1 MALTRLR
8 MDELI
13 NAWVADRFT
22 PFQIALLGVF
32 DAAPFLLAD
41 GSVDVQRIRRE
52 LVARARRIVAF
63 RRRVLWTRFGE
74 GMPVWAED
82 PSFDPDRHIEGATL
96 PPGDDLATW
105 AAQRIL
111 RPLPLDRPL
120 WRAEVVDGLPG
131 GRFAVI
137 IVVHHILAD
146 GITGVALAGSLL
158 DPAPDAIL
166 APTAPR
172 PTPLLPTHRDIYRDR
187 LRGLAAGLG
196 RIRAGSHA
204 HRSGAIG
211 LRAIRS
217 RLRETRALLG
227 TRTSETSLPRTVGPT
242 RRLVVVRW
250 PLEELRDRGHALGV
264 TVNDLLLTA
273 VTGGLRTLLLAR
285 GDDVDRLTLRASV
298 PAATREGRQASGIL
312 LVDLP
317 VRESDPLRRLELVHR
332 ATAEQ
337 KRGLDA
343 GTADITDVMHLP
355 PPLARLGMRWLRRFG
370 GTRVNLFVSDVPGPP
385 APLWLAGAR
394 LLEAVPV
401 APLVQHVGLCV
412 AALSYAGELAV
423 SVHADGSVTELE
435 LLADGMAADFAAFRP
450 GAPTTV
456 PAERVVG

>member
-1 MALTRLR
+1 

-13 NAWVADRFT
+13 NAWVADRCT

-41 GSVDVQRIRRE
+41 GSVDVSRIRRE
-52 LVARARRIVAF
+52 LVARARRVVPF
-63 RRRVLWTRFGE
+63 RQRVLWTRFGE

-82 PSFDPDRHIEGATL
+82 PSFDPDRHVEGTTL
-96 PPGDDLATW
+96 PPGDDLADW
-105 AAQRIL
+105 AAGRIL

-120 WRAEVVDGLPG
+120 WRAEVVGGLPG

-137 IVVHHILAD
+137 VVVHHVLAD

-158 DPAPDAIL
+158 DPAPDATL
-166 APTAPR
+166 PPTAPQ
-172 PTPLLPTHRDIYRDR
+172 PTPLLPTRRDIYRDR
-187 LRGLAAGLG
+187 LQALAAGLG
-196 RIRAGSHA
+196 RIRAGTPA
-204 HRSGAIG
+204 HRSAAHRI
-211 LRAIRS
+211 RAVRS
-217 RLRETRALLG
+217 RLRETRVLLG
-227 TRTSETSLPRTVGPT
+227 TRTSPTSLPRTVGPT
-242 RRLVVVRW
+242 RRLVVLRW
-250 PLEELRDRGHALGV
+250 PLEDLRASGHALGV
-264 TVNDLLLTA
+264 TVNDLLLAA
-273 VTGGLRTLLLAR
+273 VTGGLRELLLAR
-285 GDDVDRLTLRASV
+285 GDDVERLTLRTSV

-337 KRGLDA
+337 KRGLNAD
-343 GTADITDVMHLP
+343 TADITDVMRLP
-355 PPLARLGMRWLRRFG
+355 RPLARLGMRWLRRFG

-412 AALSYAGELAV
+412 AALSYAGELAM

-435 LLADGMAADFAAFRP
+435 LLAEGMAADFAGFRAVAL
-450 GAPTTV
+450 APV
-456 PAERVVG
+456 EHVGG

>member
-1 MALTRLR
+1 

-32 DAAPFLLAD
+32 DAAPFLLTD
-41 GSVDVQRIRRE
+41 GSVDVPRIRRE
-52 LVARARRIVAF
+52 LVARAHRTVAF

-82 PSFDPDRHIEGATL
+82 PSFDPDTHVECATL
-96 PPGDDLATW
+96 PPGEDLATW

-120 WRAEVVDGLPG
+120 WRAEVVDGLPD

-158 DPAPDAIL
+158 DPAPDTVL
-166 APTAPR
+166 AAAAPR
-172 PTPLLPTHRDIYRDR
+172 LTPSLPTHRDIYRDR
-187 LRGLAAGLG
+187 LRRPADGLG
-196 RIRAGSHA
+196 RNRAGLRT
-204 HRSGAIG
+204 HRSTARRIGAI
-211 LRAIRS
+211 RD

-227 TRTSETSLPRTVGPT
+227 PRTSRTSLPRTVGPT

-250 PLEELRDRGHALGV
+250 PLEELRGIGHALGV
-264 TVNDLLLTA
+264 TVNDLLLAA
-273 VTGGLRTLLLAR
+273 VTAGLRKLLLAR
-285 GDDVDRLTLRASV
+285 GDDVDRLTLRVSV
-298 PAATREGRQASGIL
+298 PAATRAGRQASGIL

-317 VRESDPLRRLELVHR
+317 VRESDLLRRLELIHR
-332 ATAEQ
+332 ATADQ
-337 KRGLDA
+337 KRGLNA
-343 GTADITDVMHLP
+343 GTPDITDVVHLP
-355 PPLARLGMRWLRRFG
+355 PPLARLGVRWLRRFG
-370 GTRVNLFVSDVPGPP
+370 GTRVNLFVSDVPGPRT
-385 APLWLAGAR
+385 PLWLAGAR

-412 AALSYAGELAV
+412 AALSYAGELAM
-423 SVHADGSVTELE
+423 SVHADGSVTELG
-435 LLADGMAADFAAFRP
+435 LLADGMASDFAAMRST
-450 GAPTTV
+450 ARTT
-456 PAERVVG
+456 AAGTSGVG